1 VAEEGESTVPELAPS
16 PDQVR
21 AALDELL
28 GWPGISRSPQLT
40 ELLRYVVEKT
50 LGGEEGSIKAYSIAV
65 DVFGRPQSFDPQA
78 DPIVRVQARRLRT
91 LLEQFYDT
99 GNSDS
104 AVQIRL
110 PLGRYV
116 PEFGFATPKGGEAPD
131 APQVDVAAHRRPMVG
146 VPVWPSGR
154 FFFNALLG
162 LCFTLVGV
170 GLAVGLVRW
179 SLPARPS
186 AAATVPDFPSVTVGS
201 FDNLTGEPGLDATI
215 AQFGPQLSAALA
227 KFDTVKVTPDAA
239 TMVVHGS
246 IEEKD
251 GKFTVKA
258 LLSGGGTTGIVWSTE
273 IAPPSLDAGPAL
285 SGAVVTLAARLGN
298 ASGPLHAPGRA
309 WLAEQ
314 TSTTVLP
321 TLYLC
326 DLRYMTWR
334 DNRRMSDATTAIG
347 CYDRLIATDP
357 DNATALAAVSG
368 IKAWRDHYTAD
379 PKTDLTKVMA
389 EETTA
394 AARAVS
400 LQPADA
406 FVYEQQGLV
415 LARQGSLDAAL
426 GALGK
431 AVELNPASMD
441 ALAANGLVLWLTQH
455 YDDGNALAER
465 TLSTISSPPPWYYM
479 TRAFEALRERRYYD
493 AIVAAQALAAG
504 DEEYGPTVALAAAPV
519 IGRSDIVDRYKPEV
533 LQNPVFQSH
542 GILPRLGLMMKP
554 QVLLDRM
561 HDGLVLA
568 GIPPADLT
576 GPFSADGTPRP

>member
-1 VAEEGESTVPELAPS
+1 MPEKAPS
-16 PDQVR
+16 HEQVR

-40 ELLRYVVEKT
+40 DLLRYVVEKT
-50 LGGEEGSIKAYSIAV
+50 LAGEDGAIKAYSIAV

-99 GNSDS
+99 GKS
-104 AVQIRL
+104 ASSVQIRL

-116 PEFGFATPKGGEAPD
+116 PEFALASPRLEAAGDAAASAPGKPPKPVAG
-131 APQVDVAAHRRPMVG
+131 VAARP
-146 VPVWPSGR
+146 SRR

-162 LCFTLVGV
+162 LCFTLIGV

-179 SLPARPS
+179 SLPGRPS
-186 AAATVPDFPSVTVGS
+186 TLASVPDFPSVTVGS
-201 FDNLTGEPGLDATI
+201 FDNLTGEAGLDGLT

-227 KFDTVKVTPDAA
+227 KFDSIKVTPDTAA
-239 TMVVHGS
+239 MVVHGS
-246 IEEKD
+246 VEEKN
-251 GKFTVKA
+251 GSFIVKA
-258 LLSGGGTTGIVWSTE
+258 LLSRGGSTGIVWSAT
-273 IAPPSLDAGPAL
+273 ITPASLDAGPAL
-285 SGAVVTLAARLGN
+285 NSAVVTLAAQLGN

-309 WLAEQ
+309 WLADQ
-314 TSTTVLP
+314 TTTTALP

-326 DLRYMTWR
+326 DLRYMAWR
-334 DNRRMSDATTAIG
+334 DNRRMTDAATAID
-347 CYDRLIATDP
+347 CYNRLIATDA
-357 DNATALAAVSG
+357 DNAVALAAVSG

-379 PKTDLTKVMA
+379 PDADLNKLMA
-389 EETTA
+389 DETTA

-426 GALGK
+426 GAFSK
-431 AVELNPASMD
+431 AVQLNPASMD
-441 ALAANGLVLWLTQH
+441 ALAANGLVLWLTER
-455 YDDGNALAER
+455 YDAGNALAER
-465 TLSTISSPPPWYYM
+465 ALATIPSPPPWYYM
-479 TRAFEALRERRYYD
+479 TRAFEALRERHYYD

-504 DEEYGPTVALAAAPV
+504 DQEYGPTVALAAAPV
-519 IGRSDIVDRYKPEV
+519 IGRSDIVDRYKSEV
-533 LQNPVFQSH
+533 LQNPVFQSN

-561 HDGLVLA
+561 HEGLVLA

-576 GPFSADGTPRP
+576 GPFRPDGTPLP

>member
-1 VAEEGESTVPELAPS
+1 MTCLNRPHCAANGPHMPISLGPAKAARGKVRVSRLHFTCKKPRTPGGGGGGHPPCRRRRRATSRCAPRWTNSLAGQGFLVRRSSRTCCVTSLKRPS
-16 PDQVR
+16 RVR
-21 AALDELL
+21 T
-28 GWPGISRSPQLT
+28 GRSRHIRSPWTSSEGRRASIRRRTRSSVQL
-40 ELLRYVVEKT
+40 
-50 LGGEEGSIKAYSIAV
+50 
-65 DVFGRPQSFDPQA
+65 
-78 DPIVRVQARRLRT
+78 
-91 LLEQFYDT
+91 
-99 GNSDS
+99 
-104 AVQIRL
+104 RL

-116 PEFGFATPKGGEAPD
+116 PEFALASPRLEAAGD
-131 APQVDVAAHRRPMVG
+131 APASAPGKPPKPVAGVAARP
-146 VPVWPSGR
+146 SRR

-162 LCFTLVGV
+162 LCFSLIGV

-179 SLPARPS
+179 SLPGRPS
-186 AAATVPDFPSVTVGS
+186 TLASVPDFPSVTVGS
-201 FDNLTGEPGLDATI
+201 FDNLTGEAGLDGLT

-227 KFDTVKVTPDAA
+227 KFDSIKVTPDTAA
-239 TMVVHGS
+239 MVVHGS
-246 IEEKD
+246 VEEKN
-251 GKFTVKA
+251 GSFIVKA
-258 LLSGGGTTGIVWSTE
+258 LLSRGGSTGIVWSAT
-273 IAPPSLDAGPAL
+273 ITPASLDAGPAL
-285 SGAVVTLAARLGN
+285 NSAVVSLAAQLGN

-314 TSTTVLP
+314 TTTTALP

-326 DLRYMTWR
+326 DLRYMAWR
-334 DNRRMSDATTAIG
+334 DNRRMTDAATAID
-347 CYDRLIATDP
+347 CYNRLIATDA
-357 DNATALAAVSG
+357 DNAVALAAVSG

-379 PKTDLTKVMA
+379 PDADLNKLMA
-389 EETTA
+389 DETTA

-504 DEEYGPTVALAAAPV
+504 DEEYGLTVALAAAPV
-519 IGRSDIVDRYKPEV
+519 IGRSDIVD
-533 LQNPVFQSH
+533 
-542 GILPRLGLMMKP
+542 
-554 QVLLDRM
+554 
-561 HDGLVLA
+561 
-568 GIPPADLT
+568 
-576 GPFSADGTPRP
+576 